1 DTKMKQLKDKVAEES
16 TNKALDAYQNVSEGV
31 KKAYEN
37 ALENAKNV
45 INNQPA
51 NNGVSIP
58 ANADATQVDQLISA
72 LDTALVDIKKD
83 AAKNAVDNLNNLSQT
98 EKNEYKNQIDQANTP
113 EEAETIKEKAK
124 NANDKKQEY
133 IDRINQTPGLSEEE
147 KQEYI
152 NRIKNTKF
160 DSSEANNELKF
171 ENIVLDATKQGLKN
185 QIDGT
190 YAYLNPKQK
199 EQLKTLIDSKTTI
212 AEAQEAFNSYSELN
226 EKMKKLK
233 DEVIPA
239 IEAKV
244 QQDQNK
250 KYSKATATTKD
261 VFDAQLA
268 AAKDLLTSSTDN
280 GENTLETFIANVNTN
295 NSLENLFAKLDGEI
309 VVAKE
314 KINDKTLFTNLNES
328 EIEKLNEKLDA
339 INLLDDDYAAQI
351 SKIIDQASAINTA
364 KQERIKQINSLTNL
378 SDETSDTKPVSEK
391 RAFINEVKDTV
402 VEINA
407 NANPISITEN
417 SANALDAIVLK
428 AQKQDLINQIDTTY
442 EHLNP
447 KQKQDLIS
455 VIRDANDLNTAQNTF
470 NDTAGINTNMKSL
483 KDIVKEFTD
492 KDVAN
497 LDDYKFASDA
507 AKQHY
512 DDVFAA
518 AKELINSSQNDGS
531 VNPSLT
537 TLIADNSTLGS
548 VKEAFANLDGLKNKA
563 IKAVK
568 ALNNLNTTEVQKL
581 SDQINSVAN
590 TDENKA
596 QLIDEIVAKANEYNQ
611 AKADTITK
619 LNKLTD
625 LTKEQLK
632 DYVKQVREVEFTDTD
647 QNPSAQ
653 DKLDKILDNAKK
665 QGYKNLIDQ
674 LNSIN
679 QNQKDAY
686 KARID
691 NAQDEAKINQILE
704 EARAYDELKAK
715 ADALKIELDNYKNT
729 IDYRLSEDEF
739 KTSYDDKFTDL
750 ANEINDQSY
759 ANDLAALQELVKNAQ
774 QAKEALNGIEKNLE
788 IAQA

>member
-1 DTKMKQLKDKVAEES
+1 KDATAEQIKVAKKELQDAADALNGDQKHTALDNRIDQLSNINETRRNELKEKIKTLDNYSEAEKLVTNAESLNEAIQKLKDKIAQAENTKNQEVYTLDSDTKKNEFNEAINSAKEELKAYQDTNLTTLDDTAIKAKKTEIGTKVTNLQGEIDKLDGYRHAFKESLKDKWNLLTDNDFNTLNSMIDDPNFKKNPQDADKQTVLDKGLELAKNNATAKLTKQNYPNLSDADLQTLKTEVTNATLNSNAATTDTKFDDNVQAVLNKASQQNQEKQAKIAEIQKLIHLNQSQKDALVQEVKDSLHSQAENVLEKAKTLDTKMKQLKDKVAEES

-328 EIEKLNEKLDA
+328 EI
-339 INLLDDDYAAQI
+339 
-351 SKIIDQASAINTA
+351 
-364 KQERIKQINSLTNL
+364 
-378 SDETSDTKPVSEK
+378 
-391 RAFINEVKDTV
+391 
-402 VEINA
+402 
-407 NANPISITEN
+407 
-417 SANALDAIVLK
+417 
-428 AQKQDLINQIDTTY
+428 
-442 EHLNP
+442 
-447 KQKQDLIS
+447 
-455 VIRDANDLNTAQNTF
+455 
-470 NDTAGINTNMKSL
+470 
-483 KDIVKEFTD
+483 
-492 KDVAN
+492 
-497 LDDYKFASDA
+497 
-507 AKQHY
+507 
-512 DDVFAA
+512 
-518 AKELINSSQNDGS
+518 
-531 VNPSLT
+531 
-537 TLIADNSTLGS
+537 
-548 VKEAFANLDGLKNKA
+548 
-563 IKAVK
+563 
-568 ALNNLNTTEVQKL
+568 
-581 SDQINSVAN
+581 
-590 TDENKA
+590 
-596 QLIDEIVAKANEYNQ
+596 
-611 AKADTITK
+611 
-619 LNKLTD
+619 
-625 LTKEQLK
+625 
-632 DYVKQVREVEFTDTD
+632 
-647 QNPSAQ
+647 
-653 DKLDKILDNAKK
+653 
-665 QGYKNLIDQ
+665 
-674 LNSIN
+674 
-679 QNQKDAY
+679 
-686 KARID
+686 
-691 NAQDEAKINQILE
+691 
-704 EARAYDELKAK
+704 
-715 ADALKIELDNYKNT
+715 
-729 IDYRLSEDEF
+729 
-739 KTSYDDKFTDL
+739 
-750 ANEINDQSY
+750 
-759 ANDLAALQELVKNAQ
+759 
-774 QAKEALNGIEKNLE
+774 
-788 IAQA
+788 